1 MNQMQLIVCGIMMNY
16 DIIIMHWT
24 PWFCVSCQQGQQ
36 FMKDFL
42 DSITVPYSTTW
53 CMVCWTY
60 IYGST
65 ILCNL
70 EANNGSKRRGLNPLD
85 GRWICPFFFLVF
97 LLRLDFETFMGQ
109 FLLESNSRFTLKCC
123 TYGIFRHVYL
133 CKVHGGTWSKSQ
145 MLNPIL
151 GQNESRFVFTQSN
164 DWCFLKPNTGWNP
177 WIMLER

>member
-1 MNQMQLIVCGIMMNY
+1 MELWWIILNY

-24 PWFCVSCQQGQQ
+24 PWFCVSCQQRQQ

-85 GRWICPFFFLVF
+85 GRWICPFFSWCFCW
-97 LLRLDFETFMGQ
+97 DW
-109 FLLESNSRFTLKCC
+109 TLKLSWGSFCWKATRDSHSNAAHMGYFDMFTSAKC
-123 TYGIFRHVYL
+123 TG
-133 CKVHGGTWSKSQ
+133 VHGVSPK
-145 MLNPIL
+145 
-151 GQNESRFVFTQSN
+151 
-164 DWCFLKPNTGWNP
+164 C
-177 WIMLER
+177 WIPF